1 MKLVGATN
9 GFIRKPFIMIGLR
22 QGVLSGLIGILLIML
37 VLFGVQ
43 KEMPEL
49 LQLQDINSL
58 VIIFALVFIFGI
70 LISTLVTNFSV
81 SKYLK
86 IKEDEL
92 YH

>member
-1 MKLVGATN
+1 
-9 GFIRKPFIMIGLR
+9 
-22 QGVLSGLIGILLIML
+22 ML

>member
-1 MKLVGATN
+1 
-9 GFIRKPFIMIGLR
+9 
-22 QGVLSGLIGILLIML
+22 ML
-37 VLFGVQ
+37 VLFGIQ

-49 LQLQDINSL
+49 LQLQDLNTL
-58 VIIFALVFIFGI
+58 LIIFSFVFIFGI

-81 SKYLK
+81 TKYLK